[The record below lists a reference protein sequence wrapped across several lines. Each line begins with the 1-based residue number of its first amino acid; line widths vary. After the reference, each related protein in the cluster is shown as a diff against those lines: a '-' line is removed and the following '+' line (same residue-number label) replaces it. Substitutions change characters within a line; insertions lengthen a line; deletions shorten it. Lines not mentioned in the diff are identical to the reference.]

1 MACSSCL
8 LVHRASKLNEAG
20 VDSLISGNFDLAI
33 HHLNDALVLINQ
45 LLLTHCDQFDAASR
59 SVSPFYTAAL
69 KINALLSH
77 PQHDAIEVKPT
88 TKEIPSLCD
97 ERFYVF
103 NQALLFT
110 SRPFIGIA
118 GNSDASGATPSRLSG
133 HPLYQAIRA
142 DYIQISFIWSII
154 HFNMA
159 LVLHQQV
166 QQDAYSIPHGT
177 TTSYGTRGNGTSPS
191 RQEQV
196 VLFYKLCLQN
206 LWVIPA
212 SSTTMN
218 MLMLCAVNNLTHVC
232 LQLPSSPKMPTPGNH
247 PGKTTTTTTTP
258 PRCYGNRPRRT
269 TVDSIQQTEEQ
280 LVHGLLLRAIGKVIC
295 NDSSL
300 TPEQHDQVT
309 EMSINHIVISALRP
323 SYVAPGA

>member
-1 MACSSCL
+1 MDCSSCL

-45 LLLTHCDQFDAASR
+45 LLLTHRDQFDVASR

-88 TKEIPSLCD
+88 TKEVPSLYD

-110 SRPFIGIA
+110 SPPFIGIA
-118 GNSDASGATPSRLSG
+118 GNPDASGATPSRLSG

-177 TTSYGTRGNGTSPS
+177 TSYGTRGNCTSPS

-232 LQLPSSPKMPTPGNH
+232 LQLPSSPKVPTPGNH
-247 PGKTTTTTTTP
+247 PGKTTTTTS

-269 TVDSIQQTEEQ
+269 PVDIQTE